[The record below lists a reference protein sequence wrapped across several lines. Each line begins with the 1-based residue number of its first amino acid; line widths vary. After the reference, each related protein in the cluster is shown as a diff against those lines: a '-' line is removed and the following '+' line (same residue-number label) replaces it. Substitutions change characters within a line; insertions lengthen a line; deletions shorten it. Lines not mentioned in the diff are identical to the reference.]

1 MISRA
6 MKIHLQLVALL
17 LASSIAGFAEHGS
30 SRLYRFGG
38 EWIQEVT
45 GTLPSANMVRVH
57 SSAGSIH
64 VTGAKGEGVRYV
76 IREHVRAITEE
87 AARREIS
94 RMHFTAVSAAGV
106 AKLQADCEGTNGGY
120 IDFELQVPA
129 QTEQLKLETRGGA
142 VSAKN
147 VAGRVEAS
155 TGGGKVQLD
164 QIGGVIWVSS
174 DGGEV
179 EIGKAGSD
187 VRVIAGSGNIHIGSA
202 AGRVNASSGGGNLAV
217 GAAKVMSLETGAGSI
232 SVVKCDG
239 GLKAVTGGGTVDLKE
254 VSGPAQVES
263 AGGGIRI
270 GTIRGGLRVATASG
284 PIIATLA
291 QGSGFTDSRLE
302 TSMGD
307 IVVYVPDGLGVTV
320 KAAVEQGRGEGISSE
335 FPELKVTRA
344 RGYGPMETFAEG
356 SINGGGPILHV
367 HTSSGRIQ
375 FKRKGKE

>member
-1 MISRA
+1 
-6 MKIHLQLVALL
+6 MKKQLQLVAVL
-17 LASSIAGFAEHGS
+17 LATSIGGFAEHGS

-45 GTLPSANMVRVH
+45 GTLPSASVVRVK

-64 VTGAKGEGVRYV
+64 VTGTKGEGVRFIV
-76 IREHVRAITEE
+76 REHVRAISEE
-87 AARREIS
+87 AARREIAH
-94 RMHFTAVSAAGV
+94 MHFTTWGSASLAR
-106 AKLQADCEGTNGGY
+106 LQADCEGSNGGY
-120 IDFELQVPA
+120 IDFELQVPTRTA
-129 QTEQLKLETRGGA
+129 QVKLETQGGA

-147 VAGRVEAS
+147 IAGRVEAS

-179 EIGKAGSD
+179 DIGKAGSD

-202 AGRVNASSGGGNLAV
+202 AGRVNASSGGGNLNV

-232 SVVKCDG
+232 SVIKCDG
-239 GLKAVTGGGTVDLKE
+239 GLKAVTGGGTIDLRE

-284 PIIATLA
+284 PIVATLA
-291 QGSGFTDSRLE
+291 QGSAFTDSRLE

-307 IVVYVPDGLGVTV
+307 IVVYVPEGLGVNV
-320 KAAVEQGRGEGISSE
+320 RAAVEQGRGDGISTE

-344 RGYGPMETFAEG
+344 NGYGPMETFAEG
-356 SINGGGPILHV
+356 SINGGGPTLHV
-367 HTSSGRIQ
+367 HTNAGRIE
-375 FKRKGKE
+375 FRRTRKE